1 MQKQE
6 AGAMFSQ
13 DLIGIMQAERERE
26 IEADLRVRRLLG
38 RRRPFIRWQAFR
50 RPSDGGNG
58 RRGR

>member
-1 MQKQE
+1 MERQAPKT
-6 AGAMFSQ
+6 MFSQ
-13 DLIGIMQAERERE
+13 DLIRLMQAERERE

-38 RRRPFIRWQAFR
+38 GRRPFIRWQPAR